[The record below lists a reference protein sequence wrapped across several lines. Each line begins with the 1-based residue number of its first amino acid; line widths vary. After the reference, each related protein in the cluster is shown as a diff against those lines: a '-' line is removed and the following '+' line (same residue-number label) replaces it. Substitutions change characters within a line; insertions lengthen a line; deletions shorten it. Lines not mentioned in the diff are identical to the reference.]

1 MSRSSNRDGELSQD
15 FALSLIDSKLFQRR
29 RITSPA
35 SVRDGRYAICVHRPD
50 DAANRQTIHT
60 DIVERQPLF
69 RFFTLHARVTAH
81 SFFAVARAA

>member
-1 MSRSSNRDGELSQD
+1 MMSAYHDLMI
-15 FALSLIDSKLFQRR
+15 A
-29 RITSPA
+29 TSPV
-35 SVRDGRYAICVHRPD
+35 SVRDSRYAICVPRPD

-81 SFFAVARAA
+81 SFSPSRAQRETSDRGKRQ